1 MDSRLTSEQ
10 KMMHMVMFA
19 DPNTIPSFPTDP
31 EVESIGTAI
40 KNLFVRGVLTKMVLT
55 ADGVIVV

>member
-1 MDSRLTSEQ
+1 
-10 KMMHMVMFA
+10 MMHMVMFA

-40 KNLFVRGVLTKMVLT
+40 KKLFVRGVLTKMVLT